1 MKQHTLSCVL
11 MLGLFNLFSCSSPQ
25 GELVD
30 KEKSYFF
37 HYAKDGKSIIYRKEA
52 TGIQGAWDHKW
63 MTVPAEVNSFKVIK
77 GAFGKDKNHV
87 FYLDQILRNV
97 DYATFTVDQSGLVK
111 DKNQVYQK
119 NEVYNGVI
127 KIITGADA
135 KSFQYINNPKL
146 LVDQKWAK
154 DSGHY
159 FMQDSLLDV
168 DYDSFTLLT
177 PCIFKDKDY
186 IYFYAGYR
194 KLGQIKNE
202 DGLSTFTV
210 LDKHIARTDHHL
222 YYHEYVGKSNI
233 IAISINQPNS
243 IKMFSYRDYFSV
255 DDQVYYRSKPIEGAN
270 VNTFEA
276 IDKGNAS
283 IFAKDKN
290 NVYRSG
296 KIVPDA
302 NPKTI
307 KFDSL
312 DFHQHFEDDK
322 YSWQYGQTKSDYVR
336 SKK

>member
-1 MKQHTLSCVL
+1 MKKYTLSCLL

-25 GELVD
+25 GKLVD
-30 KEKSYFF
+30 KENSLFF
-37 HYAKDGKSIIYRKEA
+37 HYARDGKSIMYRKEA
-52 TGIQGAWDHKW
+52 TGIQGTWDYQW
-63 MTVPAEVNSFKVIK
+63 ITIPADVTSFKVIR

-87 FYLDQILRNV
+87 FYLDQILQNV
-97 DYATFTVDQSGLVK
+97 DYATFTIDQTGIVK
-111 DKNQVYQK
+111 DKNHVFQK
-119 NEVYNGVI
+119 TEVYHGHI
-127 KIITGADA
+127 KIIDGADPQ
-135 KSFQYINNPKL
+135 SFQWLPQGQK
-146 LVDQKWAK
+146 DEKWAK

-168 DYDSFTLLT
+168 DYDSFTFLT
-177 PCIFKDKDY
+177 PYIFKDKDY

-194 KLGQIKNE
+194 NLGQIKNE

-243 IKMFSYRDYFSV
+243 IKMYSYRDYFSV

-283 IFAKDKN
+283 VFAKDKN
-290 NVYRSG
+290 HVYRAG
-296 KIVPDA
+296 KAIPFA
-302 NPKTI
+302 NPKTV

-312 DFHQHFEDDK
+312 DFHQHFEDDN
-322 YSWQYGQTKSDYVR
+322 YSWQYDQQKSDYIR